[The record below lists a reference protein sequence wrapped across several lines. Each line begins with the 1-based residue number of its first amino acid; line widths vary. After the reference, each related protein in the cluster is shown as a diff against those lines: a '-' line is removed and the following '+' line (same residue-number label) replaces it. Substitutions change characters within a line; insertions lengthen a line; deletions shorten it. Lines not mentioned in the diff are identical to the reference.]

1 MIKEEP
7 EADIPERET
16 AEQARKGEQDQSLGA
31 SPNRPT
37 FLANIRHTLATPLNH
52 IIGYSEMLLEEAG
65 DRDLQGFLADLHK
78 STLQASSYWH

>member
-31 SPNRPT
+31 SPNGQLPSPIYG
-37 FLANIRHTLATPLNH
+37 IRWP
-52 IIGYSEMLLEEAG
+52 
-65 DRDLQGFLADLHK
+65 RR
-78 STLQASSYWH
+78 